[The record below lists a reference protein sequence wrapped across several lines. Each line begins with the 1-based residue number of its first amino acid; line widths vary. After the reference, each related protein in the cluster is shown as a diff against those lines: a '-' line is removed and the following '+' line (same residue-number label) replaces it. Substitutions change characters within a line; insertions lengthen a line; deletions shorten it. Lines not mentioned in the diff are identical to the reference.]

1 MDRYI
6 VSAGSWFDFEKKSFM
21 IRRLGGLAP
30 KPPANFADALQN
42 TRAVVY
48 KRT

>member
-6 VSAGSWFDFEKKSFM
+6 VSAGSWFDFEKKIVYDPAF
-21 IRRLGGLAP
+21 GGLSPQA
-30 KPPANFADALQN
+30 PANFADALQN